1 MRPCPLLNL
10 TWQRANPFVRAVP
23 IPYIYGLFFKPNLP
37 EYPHNFYGLYRRV
50 SRDPHEQ
57 HGIPTGELKTI
68 ITPKNPGGFL
78 IDQSTYVYV

>member
-1 MRPCPLLNL
+1 MRPCPPLNL

-23 IPYIYGLFFKPNLP
+23 ILFMVYFSSLISR
-37 EYPHNFYGLYRRV
+37 EYPNNFYGLYRRV

-57 HGIPTGELKTI
+57 HGIPTGKLKTI

-78 IDQSTYVYV
+78 IDQSVYMYM